1 MKKDFVQMSR
11 TKIVAGNWKL
21 NGNKALVSAFN
32 NVFTDAKLDNISVMI
47 FPPALYVNEFD
58 CEQLIIGVQNV
69 SEQQSGAF
77 TGELST
83 LMLNDIG
90 IGHTLIGHS
99 ERRDLYHEDNDIIAA
114 KVVTA
119 LAANITPILCIG
131 ESLDIRTAGK
141 VNEFIQAQLDSVIDA
156 VGMTGLSKC
165 ILAYEPIWAIGT
177 GVTATPAQ
185 AQEVHAFIRDYLGS
199 IDASVAQSLSILYG
213 GSVNAKTAPDLFA
226 QPDIDG
232 GLVGGAS
239 LKEEEFLTICQAANQ
254 RG

>member
-1 MKKDFVQMSR
+1 M
-11 TKIVAGNWKL
+11 
-21 NGNKALVSAFN
+21 
-32 NVFTDAKLDNISVMI
+32 
-47 FPPALYVNEFD
+47 
-58 CEQLIIGVQNV
+58 
-69 SEQQSGAF
+69 
-77 TGELST
+77 
-83 LMLNDIG
+83 
-90 IGHTLIGHS
+90 
-99 ERRDLYHEDNDIIAA
+99 
-114 KVVTA
+114 
-119 LAANITPILCIG
+119 
-131 ESLDIRTAGK
+131 
-141 VNEFIQAQLDSVIDA
+141 NEFIQAQLDSVIDA

>member
-1 MKKDFVQMSR
+1 MSR

-58 CEQLIIGVQNV
+58 CEQLIIGV
-69 SEQQSGAF
+69 
-77 TGELST
+77 
-83 LMLNDIG
+83 MLNDIG
-90 IGHTLIGHS
+90 ISHTLIGHS
-99 ERRDLYHEDNDIIAA
+99 ERRDLYHENNDIIAA

-141 VNEFIQAQLDSVIDA
+141 VNEFIQAQLDSVIDT

>member
-1 MKKDFVQMSR
+1 MSR

-32 NVFTDAKLDNISVMI
+32 DAFTVAQLDNVSVMI
-47 FPPALYVNEFD
+47 FPPALYVGEFN

-69 SEQQSGAF
+69 SEQQSGAY
-77 TGELST
+77 TGELSA

-90 IGHTLIGHS
+90 ISHTLIGHS

-119 LAANITPILCIG
+119 LAAKITPILCIG

-156 VGMTGLSKC
+156 VGITGLSKC

-185 AQEVHAFIRDYLGS
+185 AQEVHAFIRGYLGS
-199 IDASVAQSLSILYG
+199 IDASVAQALSILYG

>member
-1 MKKDFVQMSR
+1 
-11 TKIVAGNWKL
+11 
-21 NGNKALVSAFN
+21 
-32 NVFTDAKLDNISVMI
+32 
-47 FPPALYVNEFD
+47 
-58 CEQLIIGVQNV
+58 
-69 SEQQSGAF
+69 
-77 TGELST
+77 
-83 LMLNDIG
+83 MLNDIG

-99 ERRDLYHEDNDIIAA
+99 ERRDLYHENNDIIAA

>member
-1 MKKDFVQMSR
+1 MSR

-32 NVFTDAKLDNISVMI
+32 NVYTDAKLDSISVMI
-47 FPPALYVNEFD
+47 LPPALYVNEFD

-90 IGHTLIGHS
+90 ISHTLIGHS
-99 ERRDLYHEDNDIIAA
+99 ERRDLYHENNDIIAA

-141 VNEFIQAQLDSVIDA
+141 VNEFIQAQLDSVIDT

>member
-1 MKKDFVQMSR
+1 MSR

-32 NVFTDAKLDNISVMI
+32 NAFTVAKLDNVSVMI
-47 FPPALYVNEFD
+47 FPPALYANEFD

-99 ERRDLYHEDNDIIAA
+99 ERRDLYHEDNDLIAA